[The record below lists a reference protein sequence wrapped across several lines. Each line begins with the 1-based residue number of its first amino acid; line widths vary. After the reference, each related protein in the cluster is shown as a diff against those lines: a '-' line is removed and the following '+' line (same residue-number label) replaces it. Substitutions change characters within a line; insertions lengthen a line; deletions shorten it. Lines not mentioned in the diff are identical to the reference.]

1 MNPSKTRSMLF
12 SLKRDKIDHLELTLS
27 TQVPWMNSKI
37 SETMQDLNYH
47 HRKAVNID
55 IGDLD
60 C

>member
-1 MNPSKTRSMLF
+1 MLF
-12 SLKRDKIDHLELTLS
+12 SLKRDKIDHPELTLS